1 MGNIADLYIRVS
13 TDEQADKGYS
23 QRNQEEMLRKYCIN
37 QSIEVRNI
45 IYEDHSA
52 KTFNRP
58 EWKNLVLTL
67 KKKKNNVNLILFTKW
82 DRFSRNAGDAYQM
95 INVLRG
101 LGVEPQAIEQPLD
114 LSIPENKMM
123 LAFYLAAPEV
133 ENDRRAL
140 NVFYGMR
147 RAKKEGRYMGLAPVA
162 YENKT
167 SENGKKYISPK
178 EPDASVLRWAFN
190 EIAKGIFNTE
200 QVYKLAK
207 EKGLK
212 CSKNAF
218 WQVIRNPLY
227 CGKIFVPQFKDEES
241 RFVTGQHEG
250 IITEALYYEVQD
262 TLDGRSR
269 NYRPKIK
276 THDEF
281 PIRGYLVCPDCGKI
295 LTGSKSK
302 GRTRYYSYYHCV
314 GGCTHRVNAEK
325 VNAAILTDLIGFLPQ
340 IENASFYEEIISKQ
354 YLGGTLEVQSEKKQI
369 LSEIKDYDDRLS
381 HTRDLLAT
389 RQIEAEDYRDI
400 KSMYTTKISSLE
412 AKLNRVNY
420 DSDNIQDL
428 IKQGISKLITIT
440 KSVEKGELSEMSKDI
455 GSIYPEKI
463 TFSESEVRTTR
474 RNDFI
479 HHINLINKKL
489 HAQKNGTKID
499 FSTLSRQVGVAGFE
513 PTTSTSQMWRDTGLR
528 YTPKRYHLC
537 FVWHKSKLKICFFQK
552 YSSHNT

>member
-1 MGNIADLYIRVS
+1 MEYISDLYIRVS

-23 QRNQEEMLRKYCIN
+23 QRNQEEMLRKYCVN
-37 QSIEVRNI
+37 QSIEIRNV

-52 KTFNRP
+52 KSFNRP
-58 EWKNLVLTL
+58 EWKNLIQTL
-67 KKKKNNVNLILFTKW
+67 KKRKNNVNLILFTKW

-162 YENKT
+162 YLNKT
-167 SENGKKYISPK
+167 EENGKKYIAPK
-178 EPDASVLRWAFN
+178 EPDASVLRWAFE
-190 EIAKGIFNTE
+190 EIAKGVFNTE
-200 QVYKLAK
+200 QVWKIAR

-227 CGKIFVPQFKDEES
+227 CGKIFIPQFKDEES
-241 RFVTGQHEG
+241 RFVQGQHQPVISES
-250 IITEALYYEVQD
+250 LYYEVQD
-262 TLDGRSR
+262 VLDGRGR
-269 NYRPKIK
+269 NYRPKVN
-276 THDEF
+276 TLDEF
-281 PIRGYLVCPDCGKI
+281 PMRGFLICPECKKL

-302 GRTRYYSYYHCV
+302 GRYRYYAYYHCV
-314 GGCTHRVNAEK
+314 GGCSHRVNAEK
-325 VNAAILTDLIGFLPQ
+325 VNDAIKDDLLKFVPK
-340 IENASFYEEIISKQ
+340 IENKSFYQETITKD
-354 YLGGTLEVQSEKKQI
+354 YLEQTHEALSEKKEI
-369 LSEIKDYDDRLS
+369 LLQIKDYEGRLS

-389 RQIEAEDYRDI
+389 QQIDASDYRDM
-400 KSMYTTKISSLE
+400 KSQYAEKISTLE
-412 AKLNRVNY
+412 AQLTRLNY
-420 DSDNIQDL
+420 DVDDVQNLISRGVAKVIELQDAL
-428 IKQGISKLITIT
+428 H
-440 KSVEKGELSEMSKDI
+440 KGNLAEVRTEV

-463 TFSESEVRTTR
+463 VFDGSKVRTTR
-474 RNDFI
+474 RNDFVQ
-479 HHINLINKKL
+479 HINLINKKL
-489 HAQKNGTKID
+489 MENKNGTKVD
-499 FSTLSRQVGVAGFE
+499 FSTLSRQVGAAGFE

-528 YTPKRYHLC
+528 YAPKL
-537 FVWHKSKLKICFFQK
+537 FVPGG
-552 YSSHNT
+552 